1 MERPNQG
8 IWNTMIRNIMNRKLG
23 RIGKDSEN
31 IRKTFGKELLNDIQ
45 RSIIELISDNS
56 KITAK
61 EIAKCLS
68 VSSRTIEKHIK
79 ILKDL
84 QILERVGGRKD
95 GHWEI
100 ME

>member
-1 MERPNQG
+1 M
-8 IWNTMIRNIMNRKLG
+8 
-23 RIGKDSEN
+23 
-31 IRKTFGKELLNDIQ
+31 LNGTQ

-68 VSSRTIEKHIK
+68 LSSRTIEKHIK

>member
-1 MERPNQG
+1 
-8 IWNTMIRNIMNRKLG
+8 MIRNIMNRKLG